1 MWKAFKMQEALLLQ
15 TNFSLAASNLSR
27 PTPIISSI
35 RTSSSRPKTCT
46 RSPCHPSLL
55 ELQETSCTLTIT
67 SHNLWTIK
75 VESLFQH
82 HNKGNQLV
90 TKDFMDSMLRMDKW
104 WINRC
109 IISMISIIC
118 ISISKSIII
127 RKLRVWRW
135 RRWRSC
141 RVKGMSMSQLS
152 GHLSRMVW
160 QRWSFRSLASC
171 LSFTRCSTPKSSN

>member
-1 MWKAFKMQEALLLQ
+1 MRKAFKTQEALLLQ

-46 RSPCHPSLL
+46 RSPCHPSQL
-55 ELQETSCTLTIT
+55 ELQETSCTITIT

-82 HNKGNQLV
+82 HNKGSQVV
-90 TKDFMDSMLRMDKW
+90 TKDSMDSILRMDKW
-104 WINRC
+104 WTSRC

-118 ISISKSIII
+118 TSISKSITI
-127 RKLRVWRW
+127 RKRRACRRW

-141 RVKGMSMSQLS
+141 RVKAMSMSQQS
-152 GHLSRMVW
+152 GHLSIMV
-160 QRWSFRSLASC
+160 
-171 LSFTRCSTPKSSN
+171 